1 MNYRQPFVVTDTG
14 VGSVDQRWEDLE
26 NEIYQLE
33 NGLEK
38 EIQVA
43 NQNVEDLKKEVAE
56 LRKLVAEN
64 LNKSLDTIEWID
76 YTISRE
82 NEEREKWII
91 QLQ

>member
-1 MNYRQPFVVTDTG
+1 MYRQPFVVTDTG

-38 EIQVA
+38 ELQVA
-43 NQNVEDLKKEVAE
+43 NQNIEDLKKEVAE

-64 LNKSLDTIEWID
+64 LNKSLDTIE
-76 YTISRE
+76 
-82 NEEREKWII
+82 
-91 QLQ
+91 

>member
-1 MNYRQPFVVTDTG
+1 MYRQPFVITDTG

-38 EIQVA
+38 ELQVA
-43 NQNVEDLKKEVAE
+43 NQNIEDLKKEVAE

-64 LNKSLDTIEWID
+64 LNKSLDTIEWIE
-76 YTISRE
+76 YAISRE

-91 QLQ
+91 

>member
-1 MNYRQPFVVTDTG
+1 MNFVVTDTG

-26 NEIYQLE
+26 NEIFQLE

-38 EIQVA
+38 ELQVV

-64 LNKSLDTIEWID
+64 LNKSLDTIE
-76 YTISRE
+76 
-82 NEEREKWII
+82 
-91 QLQ
+91 

>member
-1 MNYRQPFVVTDTG
+1 MLSIENKEREKMNYRQPF
-14 VGSVDQRWEDLE
+14 VDQRWEDLE

-43 NQNVEDLKKEVAE
+43 NHNIEDLKQEVAE

-64 LNKSLDTIEWID
+64 LNKSLDTIE
-76 YTISRE
+76 
-82 NEEREKWII
+82 
-91 QLQ
+91 

>member
-38 EIQVA
+38 ELQVA
-43 NQNVEDLKKEVAE
+43 NQNIEDLKTEVAE

-64 LNKSLDTIEWID
+64 LNKSLDTIE
-76 YTISRE
+76 
-82 NEEREKWII
+82 
-91 QLQ
+91 

>member
-1 MNYRQPFVVTDTG
+1 MYRQPFVITDTG

-43 NQNVEDLKKEVAE
+43 NQNIEDLKKEVAE

-64 LNKSLDTIEWID
+64 LNKSLDTVE
-76 YTISRE
+76 
-82 NEEREKWII
+82 
-91 QLQ
+91 

>member
-1 MNYRQPFVVTDTG
+1 MYRQPFVITDTG

-43 NQNVEDLKKEVAE
+43 NQNIEDLKQEVAE

-64 LNKSLDTIEWID
+64 LNKSLDTIE
-76 YTISRE
+76 
-82 NEEREKWII
+82 
-91 QLQ
+91 

>member
-1 MNYRQPFVVTDTG
+1 MLYIENKEREKMYRQPFVITDTG

-43 NQNVEDLKKEVAE
+43 NQNIEDLKKEVAE

-64 LNKSLDTIEWID
+64 LNKSLDTIE
-76 YTISRE
+76 
-82 NEEREKWII
+82 
-91 QLQ
+91 

>member
-1 MNYRQPFVVTDTG
+1 MLYIENKEREKMNYRQPFVITDTG

-26 NEIYQLE
+26 NEIFQLE

-43 NQNVEDLKKEVAE
+43 NHNIEDLKKEVAE

-64 LNKSLDTIEWID
+64 LNKSLDTIE
-76 YTISRE
+76 
-82 NEEREKWII
+82 
-91 QLQ
+91 

>member
-1 MNYRQPFVVTDTG
+1 MYRQPIVITDTG

-38 EIQVA
+38 ELQVA
-43 NQNVEDLKKEVAE
+43 NQNIEDLKKEVAE

-64 LNKSLDTIEWID
+64 LNKSLDTIE
-76 YTISRE
+76 
-82 NEEREKWII
+82 
-91 QLQ
+91 

>member
-1 MNYRQPFVVTDTG
+1 MKYRQPFVVTDTG

-38 EIQVA
+38 ELQVA
-43 NQNVEDLKKEVAE
+43 NQNIEDLKKEVAE

-64 LNKSLDTIEWID
+64 LNKSLDTIE
-76 YTISRE
+76 
-82 NEEREKWII
+82 
-91 QLQ
+91 

>member
-1 MNYRQPFVVTDTG
+1 MLTIENKEREKMYRQPFVITDTG

-38 EIQVA
+38 ELQVA

-64 LNKSLDTIEWID
+64 LNKSLDTIE
-76 YTISRE
+76 
-82 NEEREKWII
+82 
-91 QLQ
+91 

>member
-1 MNYRQPFVVTDTG
+1 MNYRQPF
-14 VGSVDQRWEDLE
+14 VDQRWEDLE

-43 NQNVEDLKKEVAE
+43 NHNIEDLKQEVAE

-64 LNKSLDTIEWID
+64 LNKSLDTIE
-76 YTISRE
+76 
-82 NEEREKWII
+82 
-91 QLQ
+91 

>member
-1 MNYRQPFVVTDTG
+1 MKYRQPFVVTDTG

-38 EIQVA
+38 ELQVS
-43 NQNVEDLKKEVAE
+43 NHNIEDLKKEVTE

-64 LNKSLDTIEWID
+64 LNKSLDTIE
-76 YTISRE
+76 
-82 NEEREKWII
+82 
-91 QLQ
+91 

>member
-1 MNYRQPFVVTDTG
+1 MYRQPF
-14 VGSVDQRWEDLE
+14 VDQRWEDLE

-43 NQNVEDLKKEVAE
+43 NHNIEDLKQEVAE

-64 LNKSLDTIEWID
+64 LNKSLDTIE
-76 YTISRE
+76 
-82 NEEREKWII
+82 
-91 QLQ
+91 

>member
-1 MNYRQPFVVTDTG
+1 MYRQPFVIKDTG

-38 EIQVA
+38 ELQVA
-43 NQNVEDLKKEVAE
+43 NQNIEDLKTEVAE

-64 LNKSLDTIEWID
+64 LNKSLDTIE
-76 YTISRE
+76 
-82 NEEREKWII
+82 
-91 QLQ
+91 

>member
-1 MNYRQPFVVTDTG
+1 MYRQPFVITDTG

-38 EIQVA
+38 ELQVA
-43 NQNVEDLKKEVAE
+43 NHNIEDLKQEVAE

-64 LNKSLDTIEWID
+64 LNKSLDTVE
-76 YTISRE
+76 
-82 NEEREKWII
+82 
-91 QLQ
+91 

>member
-1 MNYRQPFVVTDTG
+1 MNYRQPF
-14 VGSVDQRWEDLE
+14 VDQRWEDLE

-43 NQNVEDLKKEVAE
+43 NHNIEDLKTEVAE

-64 LNKSLDTIEWID
+64 LNKSLDTIE
-76 YTISRE
+76 
-82 NEEREKWII
+82 
-91 QLQ
+91 

>member
-1 MNYRQPFVVTDTG
+1 MYRQPFVITDTG

-38 EIQVA
+38 ELQVA
-43 NQNVEDLKKEVAE
+43 NQNIEDLKQEVAE

-64 LNKSLDTIEWID
+64 LNKSLDTIE
-76 YTISRE
+76 
-82 NEEREKWII
+82 
-91 QLQ
+91 